1 MEQYTYI
8 VNIQRHSNVGGIQ
21 AVSKTTTRNTTST
34 WIDLRVILRNVEQ
47 MYFSPRA
54 DGEAPCE
61 GTNSPRL
68 FTPGETKVLAKSK
81 VHQLS
86 RAWVTND
93 GWSSSLI

>member
-47 MYFSPRA
+47 MHFSPRA
-54 DGEAPCE
+54 DGAKRRARVLIPL
-61 GTNSPRL
+61 GYL
-68 FTPGETKVLAKSK
+68 HPGKRKY
-81 VHQLS
+81 
-86 RAWVTND
+86 
-93 GWSSSLI
+93 